1 MRNMN
6 FEEDEGVFA
15 LANRQK
21 AEAEAEDLKR
31 DIEDQLK
38 QGIGAEFI
46 LYLAVKCIGILS
58 DDPDFSD
65 RIRDQLNEIYGDLT
79 QENFLINRA
88 DIEDQRLTE
97 QHEAYKAKLLK
108 SIDTKARDLIRIQ
121 KALNDLRKIVDPPL
135 DANNLI
141 L

>member
-58 DDPDFSD
+58 DDRDFSD

-108 SIDTKARDLIRIQ
+108 SIDTKAKDLIRIQ